1 MDEALI
7 DKLHEA
13 DEEYIIVSKV
23 KNDILDE
30 LDFEN
35 EEERLL
41 CDSII
46 TNLEKTASDTIRD
59 MKVAQIPFIG
69 CLRINPVKRKLRDA
83 KLHLQSVRKSIT
95 KEQYK
100 EHVRSYVIDLK
111 ERQIKEDRIKLVF
124 TRIRRNNKKRYEELY
139 KKLGKVY
146 AELFIMSIYWL
157 KPIEFDAEWQEQY
170 DKFVDAEKDYMKS
183 STINRYKP
191 KSINIDDNRPYKI
204 IQDALDAQPRYRF
217 K

>member
-1 MDEALI
+1 MIVDDSLYGEVNIVGEAVGVAITAITALI
-7 DKLHEA
+7 ISYNMEDITNEQLNEA
-13 DEEYIIVSKV
+13 DIEYIIVSKD
-23 KNDILDE
+23 KNDILNE

-46 TNLEKTASDTIRD
+46 SNLEKTASDTIRN

-83 KLHLQSVRKSIT
+83 KLHLKAVRKSLT

-111 ERQIKEDRIKLVF
+111 EKQIEEDRIKLAF
-124 TRIRRNNKKRYEELY
+124 IRIRRNNKKKYEQLF
-139 KKLGKVY
+139 KKCGRAY

-157 KPIEFDAEWQEQY
+157 KEVSFNQEWEEHYQSL
-170 DKFVDAEKDYMKS
+170 KD
-183 STINRYKP
+183 
-191 KSINIDDNRPYKI
+191 
-204 IQDALDAQPRYRF
+204 
-217 K
+217 

>member
-1 MDEALI
+1 MILLYGEVNIVGEAVGVAITAITALI
-7 DKLHEA
+7 ISYNMEDITNEQLNEA
-13 DEEYIIVSKV
+13 DIEYIIVSKD
-23 KNDILDE
+23 KNDILNE

-46 TNLEKTASDTIRD
+46 SNLEKTASDTIRN

-83 KLHLQSVRKSIT
+83 KLHLRAVRKSLT

-111 ERQIKEDRIKLVF
+111 EKQIEEDRIKLAF
-124 TRIRRNNKKRYEELY
+124 IRIRRNNKKKYEQLF
-139 KKLGKVY
+139 KKCGRAY

-157 KPIEFDAEWQEQY
+157 KEVSFNQEWEEHYQSL
-170 DKFVDAEKDYMKS
+170 KD
-183 STINRYKP
+183 
-191 KSINIDDNRPYKI
+191 
-204 IQDALDAQPRYRF
+204 
-217 K
+217 